1 MITERGY
8 GKRTPVSDYP
18 EQNRGGQGVYT
29 IQMTERKGALAAM
42 KVVGPQ
48 HELFIITEGATVI
61 RVKTAEISQ
70 TGRAT
75 QGVKMM
81 SVDDGDRVT
90 AVARMTSAKKE
101 AEDSDET
108 EGGDS
113 SDWWPKARRMPRL
126 PAARSAWTSDPAA
139 SHLRTRWTSSPV

>member
-1 MITERGY
+1 MVPRREFFSIT
-8 GKRTPVSDYP
+8 
-18 EQNRGGQGVYT
+18 
-29 IQMTERKGALAAM
+29 
-42 KVVGPQ
+42 VGP
-48 HELFIITEGATVI
+48 TVI

-113 SDWWPKARRMPRL
+113 SDLVAEGETDAEAPGSEVRVDIGSGSEPLEDTM
-126 PAARSAWTSDPAA
+126 DE
-139 SHLRTRWTSSPV
+139 

>member
-1 MITERGY
+1 M
-8 GKRTPVSDYP
+8 SS
-18 EQNRGGQGVYT
+18 
-29 IQMTERKGALAAM
+29 
-42 KVVGPQ
+42 
-48 HELFIITEGATVI
+48 FIITEGATVI

-108 EGGDS
+108 EGRGFNS
-113 SDWWPKARRMPRL
+113 RLGGRRRDGCRGSR
-126 PAARSAWTSDPAA
+126 AARSAWTSDPAA